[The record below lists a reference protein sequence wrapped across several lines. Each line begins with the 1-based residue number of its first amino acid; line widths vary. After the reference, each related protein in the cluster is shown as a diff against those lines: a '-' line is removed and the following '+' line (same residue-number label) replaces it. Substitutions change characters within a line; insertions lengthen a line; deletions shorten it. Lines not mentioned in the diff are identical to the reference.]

1 MIAQTIKTP
10 KERQYVIRFTD
21 GATTKVYAETISKPS
36 KSVGSTECKFYVF
49 ENEGVVVAEYRESD
63 VSGWQ
68 VIQ

>member
-10 KERQYVIRFTD
+10 EHRQCRIRFTD
-21 GATTKVYAETISKPS
+21 GSDTKVFAETISKPS
-36 KSVGSTECKFYVF
+36 KSVASTECEFYVF
-49 ENEGVVVAEYRESD
+49 ENDGVVVAEYRESD